1 MRDRTNYPVAHED
14 DPSADQVGGAAA
26 QATDNTPMKLTEDDI
41 RKLVE
46 VFLILDRRKR
56 EDDEKA
62 AAERAGQFTSCA
74 SAQKAG
80 EGLRR

>member
-1 MRDRTNYPVAHED
+1 
-14 DPSADQVGGAAA
+14 
-26 QATDNTPMKLTEDDI
+26 MKLTEDDL

-46 VFLILDRRKR
+46 VFLILDRWKR

-80 EGLRR
+80 EGPGEGPRR

>member
-1 MRDRTNYPVAHED
+1 MVIGSQRPIAQEEEPAHAATGEPPV
-14 DPSADQVGGAAA
+14 
-26 QATDNTPMKLTEDDI
+26 KLTKEDI

-46 VFLILDRRKR
+46 VFLILDRWKR

-62 AAERAGQFTSCA
+62 AAERAGQFTSCP

-80 EGLRR
+80 EGPRR